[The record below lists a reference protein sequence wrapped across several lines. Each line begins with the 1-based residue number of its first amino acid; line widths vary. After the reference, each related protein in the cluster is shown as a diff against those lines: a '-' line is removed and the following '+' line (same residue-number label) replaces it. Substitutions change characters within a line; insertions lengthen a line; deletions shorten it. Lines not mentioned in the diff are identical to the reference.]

1 MLFWKKKKNNSELGK
16 IIVGEGASL
25 QHVEGYNRLKDNILY
40 MNADGKK
47 KVIQIES
54 AVQGEGKTTVVCNL
68 AVSLGLTDK
77 KVAVVDLDFHRPRT
91 HRLFKVSKDLG
102 IAEYIL
108 GNADIDSIIKKT
120 EYKNVDLITRGAEI
134 YNSSLVFVSDKFKEL
149 ISALSEKYDYVLLDC
164 APVLQVSDYIHVSR
178 VSDGVLFMVAYA
190 STTKAQVA
198 EAIKEL
204 KKNQANILG
213 TVFTMY
219 DKKKDKNYD
228 AGNYYAYNY
237 GEESDGNTKVEAE

>member
-1 MLFWKKKKNNSELGK
+1 MLFCKKKKNNPDLGK
-16 IIVGEGASL
+16 IVVGEGASL

-40 MNADGKK
+40 MNADDKK

-54 AVQGEGKTTVVCNL
+54 AVQGEGKTTVLCNL

-77 KVAVVDLDFHRPRT
+77 KVIVVDLDFHRPRT

-108 GNADIDSIIKKT
+108 GNAGIDSIIKKT

-134 YNSSLVFVSDKFKEL
+134 YNSSLVSDKFKAL
-149 ISALSEKYDYVLLDC
+149 IDSLREKYDYILLDC
-164 APVLQVSDYIHVSR
+164 APVLQVSDYIHVAHI
-178 VSDGVLFMVAYA
+178 SDGVLFMVAYA
-190 STTKAQVA
+190 TTTKSQVA

-204 KKNQANILG
+204 KKNGANILG

-228 AGNYYAYNY
+228 YGKYYNYNY
-237 GEESDGNTKVEAE
+237 GEESEDSDSEEEE

>member
-1 MLFWKKKKNNSELGK
+1 MLFGKKKKNNSELGK

-25 QHVEGYNRLKDNILY
+25 KHLEGYNRLKDNILY
-40 MNADGKK
+40 MNADDKK
-47 KVIQIES
+47 KVIQVES
-54 AVQGEGKTTVVCNL
+54 AVQGEGKTTVICNL

-77 KVAVVDLDFHRPRT
+77 KVVVVDLDFHRPRT
-91 HRLFKVSKDLG
+91 HRLFKVSKDVG

-108 GNADIDSIIKKT
+108 GNTEIDSIIKKT

-134 YNSSLVFVSDKFKEL
+134 YNSSLVLVSDKFKAL
-149 ISALSEKYDYVLLDC
+149 INSLREKYDYVLLDC
-164 APVLQVSDYIHVSR
+164 APVLQVSDYIHVAH

-190 STTKAQVA
+190 STTKAQVSD
-198 EAIKEL
+198 AIKEL
-204 KKNQANILG
+204 KKNGANVLG

-228 AGNYYAYNY
+228 TSNYYVY
-237 GEESDGNTKVEAE
+237 GEESENSSSEEED